1 MSRSVL
7 RQVAELKDLSRAE
20 LLAHW
25 RELFGTEPPRYSR
38 QMLIGRL
45 AYRIQELAF
54 GGLSEAARNQLEEHL
69 GPDDLDAEEHEVRR
83 MERRKRKQGMPV
95 VGTRLIRE
103 WQGQRYEVTV
113 VPGGFEYEGRRY
125 RSLTAVT
132 KAITGTH
139 WNGPAFFG
147 LRKPEK
153 KRT

>member
-1 MSRSVL
+1 MSRSAL
-7 RQVAELKDLSRAE
+7 RQVAQLNNLTRAE
-20 LLAHW
+20 LLERW
-25 RELFGTEPPRYSR
+25 QELFGTKAPAYSR

-54 GGLSEAARNQLEEHL
+54 GGLSDVARARLEEHL
-69 GPDDLDAEEHEVRR
+69 GDDQLDAEEHEVQR

-95 VGTRLIRE
+95 VGTRLVRE
-103 WQGQRYEVTV
+103 WQGDRYEVTV
-113 VPGGFEYEGRRY
+113 VAGGFEYDGRRY

-153 KRT
+153 ART